1 MEDKN
6 TIDQHNNPE
15 VLSEDV
21 INNDFY
27 SEDEELNLNPDVPRQ
42 IIWQAKD
49 FSLREFQAMKQDGD
63 LILQPDYQRKYVMN
77 IKLASRLIESIL
89 IDVPIPVVYLA
100 EESDGTF
107 SVIDGQQR
115 LTSFISYIEGS
126 LPDNNTFKLK
136 SLSVL
141 KELNNKSFADL
152 NKEHQT
158 KIKTTTIHTIL
169 IKKESPDDIKF
180 EIFER
185 LNTGSIKLNEDE
197 LRNSVYR
204 GNYIK
209 LLAELEEDP
218 DFHALV
224 RNDRYKNR
232 MIYRGMFL
240 RFFAFSEKT
249 YLNYSASMKQFLNKE
264 LRDNQNLSDTKANE
278 YRKRFKHC
286 VELVKMTFGE
296 QAFRR
301 FVIDENKGVN
311 GQWTNGINTSLF
323 DVQMCGFI
331 HYTKHDIAPHTD
343 RIREAMINLILDD
356 KFFQS
361 IAVRTNDKDQV
372 QYRFKMWFQALDDII
387 GKPEDTQRTFNYETK
402 RNLYNQDPTCKICNQ
417 QIMMIEDSEVDHIIP
432 YSKGGKTVIENAQI
446 THRFCNRSKSDSD

>member
-1 MEDKN
+1 MNENITENN
-6 TIDQHNNPE
+6 TADQHDLE
-15 VLSEDV
+15 E
-21 INNDFY
+21 FY
-27 SEDEELNLNPDVPRQ
+27 QDEELNLSVDEPRK

-49 FSLREFQAMKQDGD
+49 FSLREFQSMKHDGD
-63 LILQPDYQRKYVMN
+63 LVLQPDYQRKYVMDV
-77 IKLASRLIESIL
+77 KLASRLIESIL

-100 EESDGTF
+100 EEMDGTY

-115 LTSFISYIEGS
+115 LTSFISFIEGV
-126 LPDNNTFKLK
+126 LPDSQVFKLK
-136 SLSVL
+136 SLNVL
-141 KELNNKSFADL
+141 KELNNKAFVDL
-152 NKEHQT
+152 DKEAQT

-169 IKKESPDDIKF
+169 IKKESPEDIKF

-209 LLAELEEDP
+209 LLAELENDS
-218 DFHALV
+218 DFHSLV
-224 RNDRYKNR
+224 KNDRYKKR

-264 LRDNQNLSDTKANE
+264 LRDNQKLSDVKYTE
-278 YRKRFKHC
+278 YKKRFKHC

-296 QAFRR
+296 NAFRR
-301 FVIDENKGVN
+301 FVIDGSKGVN
-311 GQWTNGINTSLF
+311 GQWTKGINTALF

-343 RIREAMINLILDD
+343 RIREAMIELILND

-372 QYRFKMWFQALDDII
+372 QTRFKMWFQSLDDII
-387 GKPEDTQRTFNYETK
+387 GKVEDSQRAFKYETK
-402 RNLYNQDPTCKICNQ
+402 KLLFKQDSTCQICKQ
-417 QIMMIEDSEVDHIIP
+417 QILMLEDSEVDHKIP
-432 YSKGGKTVIENAQI
+432 FSKGGKTVIENAQLA
-446 THRFCNRSKSDSD
+446 HRFCNRSKSDSVL

>member
-15 VLSEDV
+15 VMSEDD

-27 SEDEELNLNPDVPRQ
+27 SEDEELNLNSDIPKK

-264 LRDNQNLSDTKANE
+264 LRDNQNLSDIKANE

-372 QYRFKMWFQALDDII
+372 QYRFKMWFQALNDII

-402 RNLYNQDPTCKICNQ
+402 RKLYNQDPTCKICNQ

-446 THRFCNRSKSDSD
+446 THKFCNRSKSDSD